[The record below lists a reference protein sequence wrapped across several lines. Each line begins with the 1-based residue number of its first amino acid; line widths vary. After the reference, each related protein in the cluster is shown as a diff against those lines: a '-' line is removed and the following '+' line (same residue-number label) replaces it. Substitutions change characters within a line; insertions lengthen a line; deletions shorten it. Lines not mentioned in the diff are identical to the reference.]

1 MSLWEYKHI
10 TSGPH
15 GFATS
20 ALLESYLNQLGKD
33 EWEIISYQNLP
44 NNALAFNGVARRTTL
59 RDWTLESAAAAAAKL
74 EADKL
79 RAEFAAKFQGNTA
92 AADAAAEQP
101 STLISERAATEET
114 HRKLRDTERDSD
126 PDAHAGEDLDEWDNY
141 DDDLPNFFEAIK
153 PHLRK
158 NQRGNGQS
166 VGVTFLAKR
175 WEQAEGDMIGALKEC
190 GFAIPDKED
199 SEPEYLE
206 FEGDLYWLNLNNR
219 HELFINTREKPRP
232 VYRVVAAKKLDPS
245 DPAAA
250 LLVEEAAAEQAE
262 KAKREAERIAREAE
276 QAARRAEHEA
286 RRLAQQAE
294 HEARR
299 VAAQAAREAAQ
310 AAQAAARA
318 AAAQAKA
325 AQTEAAPIAPN
336 GTAPSQLN
344 VAEAPVANASEGAAP
359 AASETAQLADPAATP
374 LPQGEELLAAI
385 RPLMRR
391 NRRGPGYSGSTVFLA
406 RALKHTE
413 AELVAALAATG
424 LPVPENATD
433 KTIKTTL
440 GAYVYWLNKDPRGAI
455 WINGDEAR
463 TPNSDQPAGETSA
476 NTSAEVTANS
486 EASPAEAT
494 GATPA
499 SAEVAVP
506 SPAVTPETAAAA
518 PESASPDSQGTPAA
532 QSAAVDVETVSASE
546 TESAPLDAAADQMPS
561 APNEAGGPTD
571 TVPTPES
578 PVEPETKAPVR
589 KASRQSA
596 GTAALTALRLLL
608 KPNKRGS
615 GVSAETGYLAKSV
628 GQDLQVLLVTLTEL
642 GLALPATEEHKPSF
656 VVQADE
662 IYWLNKNPKDGS
674 VWLNAKAAKSAVKKT
689 GGTAKPRIKKPV
701 AEE

>member
-15 GFATS
+15 GFATP

-44 NNALAFNGVARRTTL
+44 NNPLAFNGVARRTTV

-79 RAEFAAKFQGNTA
+79 RAEFAAKFQGNATTA
-92 AADAAAEQP
+92 TSDAAAEKP
-101 STLISERAATEET
+101 STLISESAATEDGY
-114 HRKLRDTERDSD
+114 RKLCDTERDSD

-190 GFAIPDKED
+190 GFVIPETED
-199 SEPEYLE
+199 APPEHLE

-232 VYRVVAAKKLDPS
+232 VYRVVPGKKLDPS

-250 LLVEEAAAEQAE
+250 LLVEEANAEQAE
-262 KAKREAERIAREAE
+262 KAKREAERLAREAE
-276 QAARRAEHEA
+276 QAARRAEQEA

-299 VAAQAAREAAQ
+299 AAANAAREAAQ

-318 AAAQAKA
+318 AALA
-325 AQTEAAPIAPN
+325 AAANNPDAATAPGEPSASPEHFPHAEAAGSPA
-336 GTAPSQLN
+336 G
-344 VAEAPVANASEGAAP
+344 EPVAAEPGARPDA
-359 AASETAQLADPAATP
+359 AASP
-374 LPQGEELLAAI
+374 LPQGEALLDAI
-385 RPLMRR
+385 RPQMRR
-391 NRRGPGYSGSTVFLA
+391 NRRGPGYSGSTVYLA
-406 RALKHTE
+406 RAFKHTE
-413 AELVAALAATG
+413 AELVGALAALG
-424 LPVPENATD
+424 LHVPEIAND
-433 KTIKTTL
+433 KPVKTTL
-440 GAYVYWLNKDPRGAI
+440 GEYVYWLNKDSRGGL
-455 WINGDEAR
+455 WINGDEAPAPAAASEPTADQLSTVAAVPATGESDGAVSSSDMPT
-463 TPNSDQPAGETSA
+463 TPEAAATPAAGESVAAETSVA
-476 NTSAEVTANS
+476 AIELAPTA
-486 EASPAEAT
+486 PAEASVET
-494 GATPA
+494 TE
-499 SAEVAVP
+499 SVTDAVQARANEAP
-506 SPAVTPETAAAA
+506 VAAAKPMA
-518 PESASPDSQGTPAA
+518 
-532 QSAAVDVETVSASE
+532 
-546 TESAPLDAAADQMPS
+546 
-561 APNEAGGPTD
+561 EAG
-571 TVPTPES
+571 
-578 PVEPETKAPVR
+578 ANR
-589 KASRQSA
+589 ASRPAPGAQLA
-596 GTAALTALRLLL
+596 ALRLLL

-615 GVSAETGYLAKSV
+615 GVSAETGHLARSV
-628 GQDLQVLLVTLTEL
+628 GQDLQVLLSALSDM

-656 VVQADE
+656 VAQADE

-674 VWLNAKAAKSAVKKT
+674 VWLNAKAAKAAVKKT
-689 GGTAKPRIKKPV
+689 GGTAKPRAKKP
-701 AEE
+701 AAGA

>member
-33 EWEIISYQNLP
+33 EWEIISYQTLP
-44 NNALAFNGVARRTTL
+44 NNTLAFNGVARRTTL
-59 RDWTLESAAAAAAKL
+59 RDWTLESAAAAAAKI

-92 AADAAAEQP
+92 ATEPAAEQP
-101 STLISERAATEET
+101 STLISERAASEET

-126 PDAHAGEDLDEWDNY
+126 PDAHPGEDLDEWDDY
-141 DDDLPNFFEAIK
+141 DDDLPTFFEAIK

-158 NQRGNGQS
+158 NQRGIGQS

-190 GFAIPDKED
+190 GFAIPETENA
-199 SEPEYLE
+199 EPEYLE
-206 FEGDLYWLNLNNR
+206 FEGDLYWLNLNSR

-232 VYRVVAAKKLDPS
+232 VFRVVSAKKLDPS
-245 DPAAA
+245 DPAAT
-250 LLVEEAAAEQAE
+250 LLAEEAAAEQAE

-299 VAAQAAREAAQ
+299 IAAQAAREAAQ

-325 AQTEAAPIAPN
+325 AQAEAAPGGTDQAQPTAADAPN
-336 GTAPSQLN
+336 A
-344 VAEAPVANASEGAAP
+344 AASEGAAP
-359 AASETAQLADPAATP
+359 AAADTAHPADNAAAP
-374 LPQGEELLAAI
+374 LPQGEDLLAAI

-424 LPVPENATD
+424 LPVPESPND
-433 KTIKTTL
+433 KAIKTTL

-463 TPNSDQPAGETSA
+463 TPSA
-476 NTSAEVTANS
+476 TQTSAETPSNAGHEPSAV
-486 EASPAEAT
+486 AEEKVN
-494 GATPA
+494 PEPNP
-499 SAEVAVP
+499 AEVAVASPSASEAPQPAVAPEAGSPESNAAQP
-506 SPAVTPETAAAA
+506 SPAGVESVSAGETAAAA
-518 PESASPDSQGTPAA
+518 HAPESAQPEAAALPQATAPADNT
-532 QSAAVDVETVSASE
+532 SAA
-546 TESAPLDAAADQMPS
+546 
-561 APNEAGGPTD
+561 
-571 TVPTPES
+571 
-578 PVEPETKAPVR
+578 
-589 KASRQSA
+589 
-596 GTAALTALRLLL
+596 ALAALRLLL

-615 GVSAETGYLAKSV
+615 GVSAETGYLAKTL
-628 GQDLQVLLVTLTEL
+628 GQDLQLLLATLSEL
-642 GLALPATEEHKPSF
+642 GLALPATAEHKPTF
-656 VVQADE
+656 VVQAEE

-674 VWLNAKAAKSAVKKT
+674 VWLNAKAAKSVVKKN
-689 GGTAKPRIKKPV
+689 GGTAKPRPKKPS
-701 AEE
+701 ARD

>member
-59 RDWTLESAAAAAAKL
+59 RDWTLESAAAAAAKI

-92 AADAAAEQP
+92 TSDAAAEQP

-175 WEQAEGDMIGALKEC
+175 WEQTEGDMIGALKEC
-190 GFAIPDKED
+190 GFAIPETENA
-199 SEPEYLE
+199 EPEYIE

-232 VYRVVAAKKLDPS
+232 VYRVVAGKKLDPS

-294 HEARR
+294 NEARR
-299 VAAQAAREAAQ
+299 LAAQAAREAAQ

-325 AQTEAAPIAPN
+325 AQAESFQSAS
-336 GTAPSQLN
+336 TADPTQPQLN
-344 VAEAPVANASEGAAP
+344 GVEAPLAAASEGAVQASTE
-359 AASETAQLADPAATP
+359 AAHPTDPAAAP
-374 LPQGEELLAAI
+374 LPHGEELLAAI

-424 LPVPENATD
+424 LPVPENSTD

-455 WINGDEAR
+455 WINGDEA
-463 TPNSDQPAGETSA
+463 PAAHSAQPPGET
-476 NTSAEVTANS
+476 TANS
-486 EASPAEAT
+486 SAGSSTNPEVTVNPEANPAETTDAVPPLAQLQAPGATAASSETPAPERSQEPAREQAPEASVPAVETGSAEPAEAP
-494 GATPA
+494 ATQHEA
-499 SAEVAVP
+499 AEP
-506 SPAVTPETAAAA
+506 
-518 PESASPDSQGTPAA
+518 
-532 QSAAVDVETVSASE
+532 
-546 TESAPLDAAADQMPS
+546 MP
-561 APNEAGGPTD
+561 PMPP
-571 TVPTPES
+571 VPTPES
-578 PVEPETKAPVR
+578 PVEPEAKQSAR
-589 KASRQSA
+589 KASRPSA
-596 GTAALTALRLLL
+596 GAAALTALRLLL

-615 GVSAETGYLAKSV
+615 GVSAETGYLAKTV
-628 GQDLQVLLVTLTEL
+628 GQDLQLLLTTLTEL
-642 GLALPATEEHKPSF
+642 GLALPATAEHKPAF
-656 VVQADE
+656 VVQAEE

-689 GGTAKPRIKKPV
+689 GGTAKPRAKKPA

>member
-59 RDWTLESAAAAAAKL
+59 RDWTLESAAAAAAKI

-92 AADAAAEQP
+92 TSDAAEQP

-126 PDAHAGEDLDEWDNY
+126 PDAYAGEDLDEWDNY

-175 WEQAEGDMIGALKEC
+175 WEQTEGDMIGALKEC
-190 GFAIPDKED
+190 GFAIPETENA
-199 SEPEYLE
+199 EPEYIE

-232 VYRVVAAKKLDPS
+232 VYRVVAGKKLDPS

-250 LLVEEAAAEQAE
+250 LLVEEAAAEQEE

-299 VAAQAAREAAQ
+299 LAAQAAREAAQ

-325 AQTEAAPIAPN
+325 AQAEAAQSSATADPTQPQLNGVEAPLAAASEHTVAAANEAAP
-336 GTAPSQLN
+336 L
-344 VAEAPVANASEGAAP
+344 ASP
-359 AASETAQLADPAATP
+359 AAAP
-374 LPQGEELLAAI
+374 LPQGEDLLAAL

-406 RALKHTE
+406 RALKHSE

-424 LPVPENATD
+424 LPVPENPTD

-455 WINGDEAR
+455 WINGDEA
-463 TPNSDQPAGETSA
+463 PAAHSAHRPGET
-476 NTSAEVTANS
+476 TANS
-486 EASPAEAT
+486 SAGSSTNPEVTVNPEANPAETTDSAPASAQLQAPDATAGSSETPAPERSQEPAREQAPEASVPAVETGSAEPAEAP
-494 GATPA
+494 ATQPEA
-499 SAEVAVP
+499 AE
-506 SPAVTPETAAAA
+506 T
-518 PESASPDSQGTPAA
+518 
-532 QSAAVDVETVSASE
+532 
-546 TESAPLDAAADQMPS
+546 MP
-561 APNEAGGPTD
+561 P
-571 TVPTPES
+571 VPTPDS
-578 PVEPETKAPVR
+578 PVEPEAKQSAR
-589 KASRQSA
+589 KASRPAA
-596 GTAALTALRLLL
+596 GAAALTALRLLL

-615 GVSAETGYLAKSV
+615 GVSAETGYLAKTV
-628 GQDLQVLLVTLTEL
+628 GQDLQLLLTTLTEL
-642 GLALPATEEHKPSF
+642 GLALPATAEHKPAF
-656 VVQADE
+656 VVQAEE

-689 GGTAKPRIKKPV
+689 GGTAKPRAKKPA